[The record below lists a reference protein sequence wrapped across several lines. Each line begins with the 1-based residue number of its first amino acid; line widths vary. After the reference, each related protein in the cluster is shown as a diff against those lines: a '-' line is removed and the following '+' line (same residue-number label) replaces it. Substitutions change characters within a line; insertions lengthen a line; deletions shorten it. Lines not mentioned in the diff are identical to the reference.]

1 MEKIMTDFVKA
12 FIHANATA
20 YATAAKVFKEI
31 ESASDTW
38 AETLASAG
46 IVGADI
52 QPFAVAYVAQQTGTK
67 PYPSRKG
74 GALIFKK
81 DSPEHSSVKYLVDV
95 ATGKA
100 QVKAAKRKESHGK
113 KENDVLTK
121 LLTMYAALTPAQ
133 KRAFKAS
140 I

>member
-1 MEKIMTDFVKA
+1 MTDFVKS

-38 AETLASAG
+38 ADTLASAG

-52 QPFAVAYVAQQTGTK
+52 QPFAVAYVAQQSGVK

-74 GALIFKK
+74 GALTFKK
-81 DSPEHSSVKYLVDV
+81 DSTEHSRVKYLVAV
-95 ATGKA
+95 ATGAAKA
-100 QVKAAKRKESHGK
+100 KAAKRSSGK
-113 KENDVLTK
+113 VDLVAK
-121 LLTMYAALTPAQ
+121 ALALFADMTPAQ
-133 KRAFKAS
+133 KRSFKS
-140 I
+140 QI

>member
-1 MEKIMTDFVKA
+1 MTDFVKS
-12 FIHANATA
+12 FIAANTA
-20 YATAAKVFKEI
+20 AYNTAAKVFRDI
-31 ESASDTW
+31 EKASDTW
-38 AETLASAG
+38 ADTLASAG
-46 IVGADI
+46 IVGSDI
-52 QPFAVAYVAQQTGTK
+52 RPFAVAYVAQQTGTK

-74 GALIFKK
+74 GALTFTK
-81 DSPEHSSVKYLVDV
+81 DSTEDSRVKYLVSV
-95 ATGKA
+95 ATGAAQAKA
-100 QVKAAKRKESHGK
+100 TKRKESHGK